1 MGSVRSRKETGTL
14 FFDFIYR
21 GERCREQTML
31 KDTPENRRKMD
42 KAMKK
47 IDAEILLDQFDYA
60 SYFPNSVMLKKFT
73 SDGKSGRGAGV
84 ASSGKERGT
93 PLLKDFA
100 QEWFHENEVRWKPS
114 YTGMV
119 RSTLNVYLI
128 PHFGETETGRITKG
142 DILKF
147 RASLAKVQNGTKQG
161 LSPDRI
167 NHIITP
173 LRMMLS
179 DAADRYDFTTPF
191 VGFKPLPVP
200 RTEVDPFTLEEV
212 RQILDHVR
220 PDYRNYYTVRF
231 FTGLRTGEID
241 GLKWKYVDF
250 DRREILVRETV
261 IRGVVGTTKTAESNR
276 SIAMSRMVYAALK
289 DQYERTGSRSEFVFS
304 SRQGTPVDYVNVT
317 GRIWYPLLRDLGL
330 KVRRPYQTRHTA
342 ATLWLAA
349 GESPEWIARQLGH
362 ANTKMLFTVY
372 SRYVPNLTRQD
383 GSAMERLI
391 ESRFQFGEVTP

>member
-1 MGSVRSRKETGTL
+1 MGSVRARKESGLL
-14 FFDFIYR
+14 FFDFR
-21 GERCREQTML
+21 FQGVRCRELTTL
-31 KDTPENRRKMD
+31 SDTPENRRKME
-42 KAMKK
+42 KVLKK
-47 IDAEILLDQFDYA
+47 IEAEIILGTFEYGQ
-60 SYFPNSVMLKKFT
+60 YFPNSPMVGQF
-73 SDGKSGRGAGV
+73 GEGWREGAV
-84 ASSGKERGT
+84 VVGKEEAKAPST
-93 PLLKDFA
+93 PFLKDFA
-100 QEWFHENEVRWKPS
+100 EEWFHENEVRWKTS

-119 RSTLNVYLI
+119 RSTLKVYLI
-128 PHFGETETGRITKG
+128 PHFGEMETGRITKG

-231 FTGLRTGEID
+231 FTGMRTGEID

-304 SRQGTPVDYVNVT
+304 TRQGTPVDYVNVT

-330 KVRRPYQTRHTA
+330 KQRRPYQTRHTA

-391 ESRFQFGEVTP
+391 ESRFQFEEVTP